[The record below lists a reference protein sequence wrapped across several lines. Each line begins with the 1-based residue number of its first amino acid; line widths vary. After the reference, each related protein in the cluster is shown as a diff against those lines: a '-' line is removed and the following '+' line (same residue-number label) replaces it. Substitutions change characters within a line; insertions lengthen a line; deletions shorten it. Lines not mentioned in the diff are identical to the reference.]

1 MINALGYN
9 HIIHY
14 VFNFKEGVTSS
25 IEVKSMDIKGDEIHF
40 KRLGSSINDANIEF
54 HVSRVQRDPET

>member
-25 IEVKSMDIKGDEIHF
+25 IEVKSMDMRGDEIHF
-40 KRLGSSINDANIEF
+40 KRLGSSINDANDR
-54 HVSRVQRDPET
+54 VSRI